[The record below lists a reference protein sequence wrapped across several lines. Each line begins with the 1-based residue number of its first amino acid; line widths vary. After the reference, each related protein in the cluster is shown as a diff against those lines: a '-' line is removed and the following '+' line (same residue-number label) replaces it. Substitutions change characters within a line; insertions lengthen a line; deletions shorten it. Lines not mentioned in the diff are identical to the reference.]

1 MRAQVSAQKIPK
13 GASDMENITIGPA
26 GGAGGNI
33 KDATDQSFMADVI
46 EASKEA
52 PVLVDFWAPWCGPC
66 KSLTPV
72 LEKVVNEQQ
81 GKVKLVKVNIDENPG
96 VAGQLGVRSIP
107 AVFAFENGRP
117 VDAFQGALPEGQL
130 KQFVEKLLGGT
141 DEGQQIQEAI
151 EHADK
156 LLQSGDAGQAAQ
168 IYSAI
173 IERDQ
178 KNIAAIAGLARCYL
192 ANDDPDRAAQILD
205 MAGPD
210 RQMDPAIKSVRTA
223 IELMADAPKDSE
235 LDELMEKVTNDRSNH
250 ALRFE
255 LAEELM
261 ARGKNKE
268 AADHLLRILS
278 DDLNWEEGKAKA
290 KLLELFEAAG
300 PKDPATIE
308 GRRRLSSLMFA

>member
-1 MRAQVSAQKIPK
+1 
-13 GASDMENITIGPA
+13 MEDIVIGPA
-26 GGAGGNI
+26 GGPGGNI

-46 EASKEA
+46 EASKDA

-72 LEKVVNEQQ
+72 LEKVVNEQA
-81 GKVKLVKVNIDENPG
+81 GKVRLVKVNIDENPG

-107 AVFAFENGRP
+107 AVFAFDNGRP

-130 KQFVEKLLGGT
+130 KQFIAKLLGGT
-141 DEGQQIQEAI
+141 DEGQQMAEAI
-151 EHADK
+151 EQADE
-156 LLQSGDAGQAAQ
+156 LLQAGDAGQAAQ

-178 KNIAAIAGLARCYL
+178 QNIAALSGLARCYL
-192 ANDDPDRAAQILD
+192 ANDDPDRASQILD
-205 MAGPD
+205 MAGPE
-210 RQMDPAIKSVRTA
+210 RQTDPAIKSVRTA
-223 IELMADAPKDSE
+223 IELMADAPRDDE
-235 LDELMEKVTNDRSNH
+235 LDQLIDKVTEDRSNH
-250 ALRFE
+250 ELRFQ
-255 LAEELM
+255 LAEALM

-268 AADHLLRILS
+268 AADHLLKILS
-278 DDLNWEEGKAKA
+278 NDLDWGDGKAKA